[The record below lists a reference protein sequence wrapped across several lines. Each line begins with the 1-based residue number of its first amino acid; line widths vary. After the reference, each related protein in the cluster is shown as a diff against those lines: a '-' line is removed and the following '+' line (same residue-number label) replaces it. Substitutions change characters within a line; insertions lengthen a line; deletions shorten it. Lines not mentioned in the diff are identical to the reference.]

1 MALRNN
7 ALTTFEPERIIQ
19 PIYTGGDV
27 ALDRE
32 GRILATCLGEEAV
45 LTDLDSGRAL
55 ARLEG
60 DGEVLTALAITASAS
75 HLVLCSRSLAMR
87 IYSLQSSED
96 GLPTLAPTL
105 LRTLKPHSTP
115 VITIAVDSTGT
126 LLGTGSADGVI
137 KVWDIRGGFV
147 THTLKGHNGVISA
160 LHFFETATPETAREK
175 LPKQKKKPR
184 KVTNFDGDATD
195 RLVNGD
201 TATARFRLASGSEDG
216 KVRIWDLSKR
226 KSIATLD
233 SHVSV
238 VRAFDFSS
246 DFNTLVSASRDKTT
260 IVWDARTWDVKRVIP
275 IMEIVETVGFVGN
288 SAFVFTGG
296 ESGRLRIWDSETG
309 REVTKEQRSG
319 GEGDEIIR
327 ALHSPHLDLLLSVR
341 ADQSLLLHSTS
352 TLFGT
357 TPGSKIEP
365 LSLVRRISGTHDE
378 IIDLAYV
385 APDRSLLAL
394 ATNSESI
401 RLVSLGAQDPNQ
413 SSTQSGIYFGADV
426 ALLQGHE
433 DIIICLDVDWS
444 GCWLATG
451 AKDNTARLWKIDH
464 ANKSYEYYATYTGH
478 AESLGAIA
486 LAQQSLASRSS
497 SQNPLD
503 NPPEFLLTG
512 SQDKTIKRWNVGRSS
527 TASDPTDLES
537 KRHRQSRAA
546 YTRKA
551 HDKDINAISVNHD
564 STLFASASQDRTVK
578 IWSVEEGEVQGI
590 LRGHRRGVWSVTFAP
605 KDIPAVSGDG
615 TGPASTRH
623 GVVLTGSG
631 DKTVKI
637 WSLTDYSCLRTLEG
651 HTNSVLKVL
660 WMPFRSFEDAPRRP
674 VQIAS
679 AGGDGLVKIWDANTG
694 EPACTL
700 DNHTDRIWALTVD
713 PSTNTIVSG
722 GGDSVVT
729 FWKDTSSNTMAATAA
744 ASTERV
750 EQEQQLLNYMHTSS
764 YREAIIL
771 ALTLRHPAR
780 LLSLFKSV
788 VDRSPPEEGS
798 LSGLKAVDEV
808 LMHLSD
814 EQLLELLRKLRD
826 WNTNARTAVVAQR
839 MLNVIVRSYSAER
852 LAGLRGRGWKAVV
865 DGLRAYTERHYKR
878 MVELMD
884 ESYLVEY
891 TLREMEEVG
900 FVNGDGGLGEVA
912 MVS

>member
-1 MALRNN
+1 MASRTNVF
-7 ALTTFEPERIIQ
+7 TTFEPERVIQ

-27 ALDRE
+27 VLDRE
-32 GRILATCLGEEAV
+32 GRILTTCLGEEAV
-45 LTDLDSGRAL
+45 LTDLGSGRAL

-60 DGEVLTALAITASAS
+60 ASD
-75 HLVLCSRSLAMR
+75 
-87 IYSLQSSED
+87 D
-96 GLPTLAPTL
+96 GLATLNPTL

-115 VITIAVDSTGT
+115 VITVAIDSTGT
-126 LLGTGSADGVI
+126 LLGTGSADGVV

-147 THTLKGHNGVISA
+147 THTLRGHSGVISA
-160 LHFFETATPETAREK
+160 LYFFEVTAPEPITEK
-175 LPKQKKKPR
+175 LPKKKKKSR
-184 KVTNFDGDATD
+184 NNTETNSDVMTG
-195 RLVNGD
+195 LVHGD

-216 KVRIWDLSKR
+216 KIRIWDLSKR

-238 VRAFDFSS
+238 VRSFDFSS
-246 DFNTLVSASRDKTT
+246 NLNTLVSASRDKTI
-260 IVWDARTWDVKRVIP
+260 IVWDTRTWNVIRVIP
-275 IMEIVETVGFVGN
+275 IIEIVEAVGFVRD
-288 SAFVFTGG
+288 SAFIYTGG
-296 ESGRLRIWDSETG
+296 DSGRVRIWDSRDG
-309 REVTKEQRSG
+309 REVTEEQPSG
-319 GEGDEIIR
+319 GEGGGIIHI
-327 ALHSPHLDLLLSVR
+327 LHHPQLDFLFSVH

-352 TLFGT
+352 TLFEKT
-357 TPGSKIEP
+357 LRSSIEP
-365 LSLVRRISGTHDE
+365 LPLIRRISGTHDE

-385 APDRSLLAL
+385 TPDRSLLAL

-401 RLVSLGAQDPNQ
+401 RLVSLADQDPGP
-413 SSTQSGIYFGADV
+413 SPSPRGTYFGADV

-433 DIIICLDVDWS
+433 DIIICLAIDGS

-464 ANKSYEYYATYTGH
+464 AAHSYLHYATYTGH

-486 LAQQSLASRSS
+486 LSQQPPASKLSNYS
-497 SQNPLD
+497 PLE
-503 NPPEFLLTG
+503 NPPKFLITG
-512 SQDKTIKRWNVGRSS
+512 SHDKTVKRWNVGKPSI
-527 TASDPTDLES
+527 TNIQAASQP
-537 KRHRQSRAA
+537 HSRAV

-551 HDKDINAISVNHD
+551 HEKDINAVSVNHD
-564 STLFASASQDRTVK
+564 NTLFASASQDKTVK

-590 LRGHRRGVWSVTFAP
+590 LRGHRRGVWSVMFAP
-605 KDIPAVSGDG
+605 KDTPAISGNS
-615 TGPASTRH
+615 TGLASTRH
-623 GVVLTGSG
+623 GVVITGSG

-660 WMPFRSFEDAPRRP
+660 WMPFRSSEDSPKRP

-713 PSTNTIVSG
+713 PLTNTLVSG

-729 FWKDTSSNTMAATAA
+729 FWKDTTTTTMAATAA

-750 EQEQQLLNYMHTSS
+750 EQEQQLLNHMHNGS
-764 YREAIIL
+764 YREAIVL
-771 ALTLRHPAR
+771 ALTLHHPAR
-780 LLSLFKSV
+780 LLSLFQGV
-788 VDRSPPEEGS
+788 VDRSPAEEGS

-814 EQLLELLRKLRD
+814 EQLLELLRRLRD

-839 MLNVIVRSYSAER
+839 VLNVIVRSYPAAK
-852 LAGLRGRGWKAVV
+852 LAGLRGRGWKEVV

-878 MVELMD
+878 MTELID

-900 FVNGDGGLGEVA
+900 FVDGEGGLGDVA
-912 MVS
+912 MVL